1 MIAVLGTGLLGSNFA
16 RALIAKG
23 ETVHVWNRT
32 FARAQA
38 LEVEGAKAFAE
49 AAQAVAGAAR
59 VHVVVSDDAAVDGVL
74 AAACCAAGTLVIDH
88 STTSTAGAKAR
99 TARADL
105 TYVHAPVFMGPQN
118 ARDATGIMLISG
130 DRARIE
136 RVTPML
142 STMTGTLIDLGER
155 VDAAAAFKL
164 MGNTFLMGFTAAI
177 GDLIGLGKAL
187 GFSAAEAITLFEH
200 FNPGAM
206 IGARAK
212 RIASGDFTRPSWE
225 LAMARKDARL
235 VQEEVERAHVA
246 HAGLVLVPAIT
257 ARMDEMIGRGHSHD
271 DWTVIAKDFV

>member
-16 RALIAKG
+16 RALIKKG

-32 FARAQA
+32 FERAKA
-38 LEVEGAKAFAE
+38 LEADGAKAFAD
-49 AAQAVAGAAR
+49 AAQAVAGASR
-59 VHVVVSDDAAVDGVL
+59 VHIVVSDDAAVEGVI
-74 AAACCAAGTLVIDH
+74 AAARFAAGTLVIDH
-88 STTSTAGAKAR
+88 STTSAGGAKAR
-99 TARADL
+99 TARTDL

-118 ARDATGIMLISG
+118 ALEGTGLMLISG
-130 DRARIE
+130 DPARIE
-136 RVTPML
+136 RVKPL
-142 STMTGTLIDLGER
+142 LAPMTGKLIDLGER

-206 IGARAK
+206 TGARSK
-212 RIASGDFTRPSWE
+212 RMASGDYAQPSWE

-246 HAGLVLVPAIT
+246 LVLVPAIA
-257 ARMDEMIGRGHSHD
+257 ARMDEMIKRGHSHD

>member
-1 MIAVLGTGLLGSNFA
+1 MIAVLGTGLLGSNFT
-16 RALIAKG
+16 RALIKKG

-32 FARAQA
+32 FERAKA
-38 LEVEGAKAFAE
+38 LEVDGAKAFAD
-49 AAQAVAGAAR
+49 AAQAVAGASR
-59 VHVVVSDDAAVDGVL
+59 VHIVVSDDAAVDGVI
-74 AAACCAAGTLVIDH
+74 AAARFAPGTLVIDH

-99 TARADL
+99 TARTDI

-118 ARDATGIMLISG
+118 ALEGTGLMLISG
-130 DRARIE
+130 DRARVE
-136 RVTPML
+136 RVKPML
-142 STMTGTLIDLGER
+142 TVMTGKLIDLGER

-206 IGARAK
+206 TGQRSK
-212 RIASGDFTRPSWE
+212 RMASGDYAQPSWE

-235 VQEEVERAHVA
+235 VQEEVDRAHVA
-246 HAGLVLVPAIT
+246 LVLVPAIA
-257 ARMDEMIGRGHSHD
+257 ARMDEMIKRGHSHD

>member
-16 RALIAKG
+16 RALIKKG
-23 ETVHVWNRT
+23 ESVHVWNRT
-32 FARAQA
+32 FERAKA
-38 LEVEGAKAFAE
+38 LETDGAKAFAD
-49 AAQAVAGAAR
+49 AAQAVAGASR
-59 VHVVVSDDAAVDGVL
+59 VHIVVSDDAAVDGVL
-74 AAACCAAGTLVIDH
+74 AAAHCAAGTLVIDH

-99 TARADL
+99 TARADV

-118 ARDATGIMLISG
+118 ALEGTGIMLISG
-130 DRARIE
+130 DRARVE
-136 RVTPML
+136 RVKPL
-142 STMTGTLIDLGER
+142 LETMTGKLIDVGER

-206 IGARAK
+206 TGARSK
-212 RIASGDFTRPSWE
+212 RMASGDYAQPSWE

-246 HAGLVLVPAIT
+246 LVLVPAIA
-257 ARMDEMIGRGHSHD
+257 ARMDEMIERGHSHD

>member
-1 MIAVLGTGLLGSNFA
+1 MIAVLGTGLLGSNFT
-16 RALIAKG
+16 RALIKKG

-32 FARAQA
+32 FERAKA
-38 LEVEGAKAFAE
+38 LEADGAKAFAD
-49 AAQAVAGAAR
+49 AAQAVAGASR
-59 VHVVVSDDAAVDGVL
+59 VHIVVSDDAAVDGVI
-74 AAACCAAGTLVIDH
+74 AAARFAPGTLVIDH

-99 TARADL
+99 TARAEI
-105 TYVHAPVFMGPQN
+105 TYIHAPVFMGPQN
-118 ARDATGIMLISG
+118 ALEGTGLMLISG
-130 DRARIE
+130 DPQRIE
-136 RVTPML
+136 RVKPL
-142 STMTGTLIDLGER
+142 LASMTGKLIDLGER

-206 IGARAK
+206 TGQRSK
-212 RIASGDFTRPSWE
+212 RMASGDYAQPSWE

-235 VQEEVERAHVA
+235 VQEEVDRAHVA
-246 HAGLVLVPAIT
+246 LVLVPAIA
-257 ARMDEMIGRGHSHD
+257 ARMDEMIKRGHSHD